1 MMLIKQ
7 HGVKK
12 TSKSAELRA
21 QKETRDAPKITAL
34 QEQWQR
40 LKTMV
45 NILLFDSDRQEGS
58 GNQKWRNDGH
68 DDGVA
73 SVES

>member
-1 MMLIKQ
+1 MVRMLKMVLIKQ

-12 TSKSAELRA
+12 TGKSAELRA

-45 NILLFDSDRQEGS
+45 NVLSYDSDRQDGS
-58 GNQKWRNDGH
+58 GN
-68 DDGVA
+68 
-73 SVES
+73 